1 MTGPEH
7 YKAAERALVAADELT
22 AQVLQHAQANGITAV
37 DMAAM
42 ATAGANFIAVGQV
55 HATLA
60 FAAATALAHDRMMP
74 DRDGEQWRQA
84 AATPRPES
92 APAGGGGQL

>member
-1 MTGPEH
+1 VTGPEN
-7 YKAAERALVAADELT
+7 YKEAGRLIGVAQDARGDGDDRSARYYIAEA
-22 AQVLQHAQANGITAV
+22 
-37 DMAAM
+37 
-42 ATAGANFIAVGQV
+42 QV

-60 FAAATALAHDRMMP
+60 LAAATALAHDRMMP

>member
-1 MTGPEH
+1 VTGPEH
-7 YKAAERALVAADELT
+7 YKRAEEMLHFIRTPADPRAPFGDRDALIAA
-22 AQVLQHAQANGITAV
+22 
-37 DMAAM
+37 
-42 ATAGANFIAVGQV
+42 ATA

-60 FAAATALAHDRMMP
+60 LAAATALAHDRMMP

-84 AATPRPES
+84 AATPKQES